1 MIQILVAEDNIELR
15 ELFCMVLEGSGYQ
28 TIPAENGA
36 EALALAQSQP
46 IDLMV
51 SDVMMP
57 KMDGYELVRR
67 LRASGYDFP
76 ILLITVNGSLADKK
90 EGFRAGT
97 DDYMVKPVDVNE
109 MLWRVEAL
117 LRRSQAF
124 ISHTLKIGE
133 TELNTDALTITF
145 GGETKE
151 LTQKEFQLLFKLIS
165 SCGKIFTRHQLFDEI
180 WGVESQAE
188 PHTLEV
194 HISRLREKLRSNPDL
209 EIVTVRGLGYKAV
222 KKHG

>member
-28 TIPAENGA
+28 TIPAGNGA
-36 EALALAQSQP
+36 QALALAQSQP

-57 KMDGYELVRR
+57 NMDGYELVRQ
-67 LRASGYDFP
+67 LRAAGYAFP

-133 TELNTDALTITF
+133 TELDTDALTITVC
-145 GGETKE
+145 GETKE
-151 LTQKEFQLLFKLIS
+151 LTQKEFQLLFKLVS
-165 SCGKIFTRHQLFDEI
+165 SCGKIFTRHQLFDDI
-180 WGVESQAE
+180 WGVESEAE